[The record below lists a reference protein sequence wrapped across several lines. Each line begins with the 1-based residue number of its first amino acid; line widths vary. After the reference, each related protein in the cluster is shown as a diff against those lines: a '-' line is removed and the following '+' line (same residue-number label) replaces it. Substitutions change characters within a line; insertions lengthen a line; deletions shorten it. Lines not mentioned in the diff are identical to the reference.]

1 MKIQDVILVLEQWA
15 PLSYQESYDN
25 AGLIV
30 GDPSVYC
37 SKILCSLD
45 CTEDVIDEAIQVGAN
60 MIVAHH
66 PIVFK
71 GIKQFQMDS
80 YVARTVIKAIQ
91 NNIAIYAIHTNLDNI
106 LEGVNKTLADTIHLE
121 NRSILSPQCSSDS
134 SQPTIGAGIIGE
146 LPLETNELDFL
157 KWIKDKFH
165 LHTLKHTALINK
177 PLKTI
182 ALCGGAGSFLI
193 SAAKQAKADCFI
205 TSDLKYHEFFDTDNQ
220 LLMIDIGHGESEQ
233 FVPALI
239 VEHLTTKFPNFA
251 VLESKVKTNPVFYF

>member
-1 MKIQDVILVLEQWA
+1 MNIQDIIKELEKWA

-30 GDPSVYC
+30 GDPNMPCNKV
-37 SKILCSLD
+37 LCSLD
-45 CTEDVIDEAIQVGAN
+45 CTEAVIEEAIQIGAN
-60 MIVAHH
+60 MIVSHH

-71 GIKQFQMDS
+71 GMKQFQMES
-80 YVARTVIKAIQ
+80 YVARTVIKAIK

-106 LEGVNKTLADTIHLE
+106 IEGVNKTLADALHLE
-121 NRSILSPQCSSDS
+121 NRSILSPSPNIDGMNKNVGS
-134 SQPTIGAGIIGE
+134 GIIGE
-146 LPLETNELDFL
+146 LPLETNEFDFL
-157 KWIKDKFH
+157 KWVKDKFH
-165 LHTLKHTALINK
+165 LQTLKHTALLNK

-193 SAAKQAKADCFI
+193 STAKRAKADCFI

-220 LLMIDIGHGESEQ
+220 LLMIDIGHAESEQ

>member
-1 MKIQDVILVLEQWA
+1 MKIQEIIAVLEQWA

-30 GDPSVYC
+30 GDPTSQC
-37 SKILCSLD
+37 NKILFSLD
-45 CTEDVIDEAIQVGAN
+45 CTEAVVEEAIAVGAN
-60 MIVAHH
+60 LIVAHH

-71 GIKQFQMDS
+71 GMKQFPLDS
-80 YVARTVIKAIQ
+80 YVSRTVIKAIQ

-106 LEGVNKTLADTIHLE
+106 IDGVNKTLADAIKLE
-121 NRSILSPQCSSDS
+121 NRKILSPIGQTIH
-134 SQPTIGAGIIGE
+134 QGQAIGAGIIGE
-146 LPLETNELDFL
+146 LPLETNELDFFKWL
-157 KWIKDKFH
+157 KEKFH
-165 LHTLKHTALINK
+165 LKMMKHTPLLNK
-177 PLKTI
+177 PLRTI
-182 ALCGGAGSFLI
+182 ALCGGSGSFLI

-205 TSDLKYHEFFDTDNQ
+205 TSDLKYHEFFDADNQ

-239 VEHLTTKFPNFA
+239 VDHLTTKFPNFA